1 MAYKPKA
8 IDTSNV
14 EIPKDIQ
21 ELTELISKNTHE
33 VWANQRLQEGWRYG
47 EKRDEDKKE
56 HPCLI
61 PYEELSEIEKN
72 YDRRTSLETIKVI
85 LALGYEI
92 KKR

>member
-14 EIPKDIQ
+14 VIPKDIQ

-33 VWANQRLQEGWRYG
+33 VWADQRLQEGWRYG